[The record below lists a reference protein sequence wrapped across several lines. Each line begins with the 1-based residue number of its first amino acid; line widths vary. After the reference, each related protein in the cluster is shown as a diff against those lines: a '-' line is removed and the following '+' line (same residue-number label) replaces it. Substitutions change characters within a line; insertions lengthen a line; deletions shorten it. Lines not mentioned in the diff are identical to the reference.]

1 MIFIAN
7 LDKTNSRF
15 MQLEGIVKDEKIKC
29 EYVEDLGYE
38 CTSYSYLIADPVI
51 DGLVYLHH
59 PDAPWSAAA
68 EESAEK
74 LAERWEDICDFHS
87 LTPGKVFVGTC
98 FKVLCWRDYG
108 ACRAGK
114 VYDASVTD
122 FYGFG
127 TDGFVVGF
135 DENDPDRRE
144 ADDTY
149 VVSIYVDTIKDAI
162 NHFVLA

>member
-7 LDKTNSRF
+7 LD
-15 MQLEGIVKDEKIKC
+15 LESPNIMAGEEVEV
-29 EYVEDLGYE
+29 EYTEDLGYE
-38 CTSYSYLIADPVI
+38 CTEYSYLIADPVI
-51 DGLVYLHH
+51 DGLVYFHH
-59 PDAPWSAAA
+59 PDAPWTATA

-74 LAERWEDICDFHS
+74 LAERWEDICDSDNPHRPA
-87 LTPGKVFVGTC
+87 PGELMVGTR

-114 VYDASVTD
+114 VYDAEVTD
-122 FYGFG
+122 FHGFG

-144 ADDTY
+144 ADNTY